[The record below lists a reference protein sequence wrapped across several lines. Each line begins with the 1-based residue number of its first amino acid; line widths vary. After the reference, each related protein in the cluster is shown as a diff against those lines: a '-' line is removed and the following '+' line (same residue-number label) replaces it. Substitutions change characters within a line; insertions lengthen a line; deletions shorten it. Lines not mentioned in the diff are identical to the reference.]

1 MADTGNGGYIR
12 LHRQI
17 LKWEWYGNTNTFRL
31 FLHCLLKANFT
42 DGKFEGRDIKRG
54 SFVTSLDK
62 LSKEIGQSVKQ
73 VRVSL
78 DHLIRTG
85 EVASQSFNRYR
96 IITVVKYDGYQSDG
110 KQNGNQRASK
120 GQAEGKQTA
129 SKGQQ
134 YKKDNKDNNDKKE
147 KNIFSPPSV
156 DEVRE
161 YCESRNNG
169 IDPETF
175 VDFYESKGWMIGKNR
190 MKDWKAAVRTWERDR
205 KKGTAKQNA
214 TDVHGYGQRDYSG
227 EQKKALERMMNDE
240 EW

>member
-1 MADTGNGGYIR
+1 MSDTGNGGYIR

-42 DGKFEGRDIKRG
+42 DGRFEGRDIKRG

-78 DHLIRTG
+78 DHLIGTG
-85 EVASQSFNRYR
+85 EVASQSFNRFR
-96 IITVVKYDGYQSDG
+96 IITVVKYDEYQSDG
-110 KQNGNQRASK
+110 KQNGSQRASE
-120 GQAEGKQTA
+120 GQAEGKQGA

-134 YKKDNKDNNDKKE
+134 YKKDNNDKNDKKG
-147 KNIFSPPSV
+147 KSIFIPPTV
-156 DEVRE
+156 EEVRE
-161 YCESRNNG
+161 YCESRKNG
-169 IDPETF
+169 IDPEMF
-175 VDFYESKGWMIGKNR
+175 VNFYESKGWYIGKNR
-190 MKDWKAAVRTWERDR
+190 MKDFRAAIRTWERKR
-205 KKGTAKQNA
+205 KDESPQRNA
-214 TDVHGYGQRDYSG
+214 TDVHGYEQRDYSS
-227 EQKKALERMMNDE
+227 EQKKAMERMMSE